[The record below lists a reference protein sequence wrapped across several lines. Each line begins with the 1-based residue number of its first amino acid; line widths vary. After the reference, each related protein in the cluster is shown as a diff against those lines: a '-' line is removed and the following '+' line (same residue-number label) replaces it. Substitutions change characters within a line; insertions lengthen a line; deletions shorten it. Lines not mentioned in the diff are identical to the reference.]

1 VSCARRVLFA
11 SALLVV
17 LAFAW
22 LGLPGAA
29 HAQPNANASADSP
42 AAIETTDERKRECIS
57 AHERMQRE
65 RLEGRL
71 LAARSD
77 ALRCAEASC
86 PAMLR
91 DECAQ
96 WSKDLAAEL
105 PSVRLELV
113 DGRGIALPAVWNVDA
128 RPIEPNEVA
137 ALELDPGAHTVRA
150 TASDGR
156 AVVETFALGRGER
169 ARVVRLVLPAREE
182 PPARPLPA
190 PSAPFNAPSPVART
204 WAPPVASIVAGSVG
218 LVGLGVFAGFGLAG
232 RDREATLLAGCAP
245 LCARDEVG
253 SMRLDYAI
261 ADTGLAVGLV
271 AIGVGVVLWA
281 IDEPGPA
288 SASVDGFALRF

>member
-1 VSCARRVLFA
+1 V
-11 SALLVV
+11 ALT
-17 LAFAW
+17 APS
-22 LGLPGAA
+22 LGLPG
-29 HAQPNANASADSP
+29 SADAQSNARASGEAT
-42 AAIETTDERKRECIS
+42 AAIETSDERKRECIS

-77 ALRCAEASC
+77 ALRCAEANC

-96 WSKDLAAEL
+96 WSRDLAAEL
-105 PSVRLELV
+105 PSVRFELV

-128 RPIEPNEVA
+128 RPIAPNEVA

-169 ARVVRLVLPAREE
+169 ARVVRLVLPASEE
-182 PPARPLPA
+182 PPARLLPA
-190 PSAPFNAPSPVART
+190 PSTPSSAPASQVRT
-204 WAPPVASIVAGSVG
+204 WAPPVASIVVGSVG
-218 LVGLGVFAGFGLAG
+218 VVGLGLFTGFGLAG
-232 RDREATLLAGCAP
+232 RDREAALLAACAP

-253 SMRLDYAI
+253 AMRRDYAI

-271 AIGVGVVLWA
+271 ALGVGVVLWA
-281 IDEPGPA
+281 IDEP
-288 SASVDGFALRF
+288 SATSAHAEGFAWRF

>member
-1 VSCARRVLFA
+1 MTCARRARSTL
-11 SALLVV
+11 ALLVA
-17 LAFAW
+17 LTAAT
-22 LGLPGAA
+22 LGLSGAA
-29 HAQPNANASADSP
+29 HAQPNAGAATDSP
-42 AAIETTDERKRECIS
+42 AAIETSDERKRECIS

-71 LAARSD
+71 LASRSD

-96 WSKDLAAEL
+96 WSRDLAAEL

-113 DGRGIALPAVWNVDA
+113 DGRGSALPAVWNVDA
-128 RPIEPNEVA
+128 RPIAPNEVA

-169 ARVVRLVLPAREE
+169 ARVVRLVLPASEE
-182 PPARPLPA
+182 APARPLPN
-190 PSAPFNAPSPVART
+190 PSAPFTAPAPPSRT

-218 LVGLGVFAGFGLAG
+218 LVGLGVFTGFGLSG
-232 RDREATLLAGCAP
+232 RDREAALLAGCAP

-253 SMRLDYAI
+253 AMRREFAI

-281 IDEPGPA
+281 IDEPGA
-288 SASVDGFALRF
+288 TSARAEGIGLRF